1 MQEVRTVAPAEIGAI
16 GDPGAA
22 GIVRVE
28 SLEKTYAGRKVKAVA
43 GVSFSVQPGE
53 VFGLLGPNGAG
64 KTTTIGIL
72 TTRILPTGGTASVSD
87 IDVVRDPVSVKP
99 HIAVVPQRNNLD
111 RSLTA
116 RENLVFHAAY
126 FGISRKERNERA
138 SRLLSDF
145 GLAER
150 ADEKVTIYSGGMAQ
164 RLLIARALMH
174 NPRVLFLDE
183 PTAGLDPQSRLFLW
197 DIIKDLNSKGLT
209 VLLTTHDMEE
219 AEKLCARVAIMDH
232 GKILALET
240 PRKLSQLVP
249 SGTRVELKTRRKD
262 GGKPADDLMESILS
276 RVRGI
281 AGVTSAEWASATAS
295 PAAPFPIPGIGG
307 RGGPPA
313 LAMSK
318 PMPGQFPGAPASP
331 AKGPAVPIESEDGP
345 MLRLYSESAGEV
357 AVRAAQMLLD
367 AGIELADMHLYR
379 PGLEDVFIHL
389 TGRGLR
395 N

>member
-1 MQEVRTVAPAEIGAI
+1 MQEVRTAGFAEIGTVDDS
-16 GDPGAA
+16 GVP

-28 SLEKTYAGRKVKAVA
+28 GLEKTYAGRKVKAVA
-43 GVSFSVQPGE
+43 GVSFSVQTGE

-72 TTRILPTGGTASVSD
+72 TTRILPTGGNALISG
-87 IDVVRDPVSVKP
+87 IDVVKDPVSVKP

-126 FGISRKERNERA
+126 FGIGRKERHERA
-138 SRLLSDF
+138 SRLLSEF

-174 NPRVLFLDE
+174 DPSILFLDE

-197 DIIKDLNSKGLT
+197 DIIRDLNGKGLT

-219 AEKLCARVAIMDH
+219 AEKLCGRVAIMDH
-232 GKILALET
+232 GKILALDT
-240 PRKLSQLVP
+240 PRRLSQLVP

-262 GGKPADDLMESILS
+262 GNLPEHVMDSILS
-276 RVRGI
+276 KVRGI
-281 AGVTSAEWASATAS
+281 DGVTSAEWASATAA
-295 PAAPFPIPGIGG
+295 PAAAFPIPGIGG
-307 RGGPPA
+307 WGGPPA
-313 LAMSK
+313 MAMGK
-318 PMPGQFPGAPASP
+318 PMPGQFPGPSTTPAE
-331 AKGPAVPIESEDGP
+331 GEDGP

-357 AVRAAQMLLD
+357 AVRAAQILLD
-367 AGIELADMHLYR
+367 AGIDLADMHLYR

>member
-1 MQEVRTVAPAEIGAI
+1 MQEVSTAESAQIGTQ
-16 GDPGAA
+16 GDQDVP
-22 GIVRVE
+22 GIVQVE
-28 SLEKTYAGRKVKAVA
+28 NLEKTYASRRVKAVA
-43 GVSFSVQPGE
+43 GVSFTVRPGE

-72 TTRILPTGGTASVSD
+72 TTRILPTGGNAFVSGV
-87 IDVVRDPVSVKP
+87 DVVRDPVLVKP
-99 HIAVVPQRNNLD
+99 NIAVVPQRNNLD

-126 FGISRKERNERA
+126 FGIGRKERHERA
-138 SRLLSDF
+138 SRLLSEF

-150 ADEKVTIYSGGMAQ
+150 ADEKVMIYSGGMAQ

-174 NPRVLFLDE
+174 DPKILFLDE

-197 DIIKDLNSKGLT
+197 DIIRDLNGKGLT

-219 AEKLCARVAIMDH
+219 AQKLCGRVAIMDH
-232 GKILALET
+232 GKILALDT

-249 SGTRVELKTRRKD
+249 SGTRVELKTRHKS
-262 GGKPADDLMESILS
+262 GGGAPEHLESILS
-276 RVRGI
+276 KVRAI
-281 AGVTSAEWASATAS
+281 AGVTSAEWASA
-295 PAAPFPIPGIGG
+295 PA
-307 RGGPPA
+307 PPA
-313 LAMSK
+313 FPGAAAGNGAWGGAPPMAMGK
-318 PMPGQFPGAPASP
+318 PMPGQFP
-331 AKGPAVPIESEDGP
+331 VPQGQSAEDSARDDGP

-357 AVRAAQMLLD
+357 AVRAAQILLD
-367 AGIELADMHLYR
+367 AGIELADMHLYT

>member
-1 MQEVRTVAPAEIGAI
+1 MQEVTTAGFADIGTVEDSRVP
-16 GDPGAA
+16 

-28 SLEKTYAGRKVKAVA
+28 GLEKTYAGRKVKAVA
-43 GVSFSVQPGE
+43 GVSFSVKTGE

-72 TTRILPTGGTASVSD
+72 TTRILPTGGNALISG
-87 IDVVRDPVSVKP
+87 IDVVKDPVSVKP

-111 RSLTA
+111 RSLSA

-126 FGISRKERNERA
+126 FGISRKERHERA
-138 SRLLSDF
+138 SRLLSEF

-174 NPRVLFLDE
+174 DPRILFLDE

-197 DIIKDLNSKGLT
+197 DIIRDLNGNGLT

-219 AEKLCARVAIMDH
+219 AEKLCSRVAIMDH
-232 GKILALET
+232 GKILALDT

-249 SGTRVELKTRRKD
+249 SGTRVELKTRRRD
-262 GGKPADDLMESILS
+262 GNLPEHVMDSILS
-276 RVRGI
+276 KVRGI
-281 AGVTSAEWASATAS
+281 AGVTSAEWASAAAA
-295 PAAPFPIPGIGG
+295 PAAPSPNPGIGG
-307 RGGPPA
+307 WGGSPA
-313 LAMSK
+313 VTMGK
-318 PMPGQFPGAPASP
+318 PVPGQFPGPPATP
-331 AKGPAVPIESEDGP
+331 AEGEDGP

-357 AVRAAQMLLD
+357 AVRAAQILLD
-367 AGIELADMHLYR
+367 ANIELADMHLYT

>member
-1 MQEVRTVAPAEIGAI
+1 MQEVMTAGSAVIGTN
-16 GDPGAA
+16 GEPGVP
-22 GIVRVE
+22 GIVRVD
-28 SLEKTYAGRKVKAVA
+28 SLEKIYARKVKAVA
-43 GVSFSVQPGE
+43 GVSFSVKTGE

-72 TTRILPTGGTASVSD
+72 TTRILPTGGNALISG
-87 IDVVRDPVSVKP
+87 IDVVKDPVSVKP

-126 FGISRKERNERA
+126 FGISRKERHERA
-138 SRLLSDF
+138 SRLLSEF

-174 NPRVLFLDE
+174 DPSILFLDE

-197 DIIKDLNSKGLT
+197 DIIRDLNGKGLT

-219 AEKLCARVAIMDH
+219 AEKLCGRVAIMDH
-232 GKILALET
+232 GKILALDT
-240 PRKLSQLVP
+240 PRRLSQLVP

-262 GGKPADDLMESILS
+262 GNLPEHVMDSILS
-276 RVRGI
+276 KVRGI
-281 AGVTSAEWASATAS
+281 DGVTSAEWASATAA
-295 PAAPFPIPGIGG
+295 PAAAFPIPGIGG
-307 RGGPPA
+307 WGGPPA
-313 LAMSK
+313 MAMGK
-318 PMPGQFPGAPASP
+318 PMPGQFPGPSTTPAE
-331 AKGPAVPIESEDGP
+331 GEDGP

-357 AVRAAQMLLD
+357 AVRAAQILLD
-367 AGIELADMHLYR
+367 AGIDLADMHLYR

>member
-1 MQEVRTVAPAEIGAI
+1 MQEVMTAGSAVIGTN
-16 GDPGAA
+16 GEPGVP
-22 GIVRVE
+22 GIVRVD
-28 SLEKTYAGRKVKAVA
+28 SLEKIYARKVKAVA
-43 GVSFSVQPGE
+43 GVSFSVKTGE

-72 TTRILPTGGTASVSD
+72 TTRILPTGGNALISG
-87 IDVVRDPVSVKP
+87 IDVVKDPVSVKP

-126 FGISRKERNERA
+126 FGISRKERHERA
-138 SRLLSDF
+138 SRLLSEF

-174 NPRVLFLDE
+174 DPSILFLDE

-197 DIIKDLNSKGLT
+197 DIIRDLNGKGLT

-219 AEKLCARVAIMDH
+219 AEKLCGRVAIMDH
-232 GKILALET
+232 GKILALDT
-240 PRKLSQLVP
+240 PRRLSQLVP

-262 GGKPADDLMESILS
+262 GNLPEHVMDSILS
-276 RVRGI
+276 KVRGI
-281 AGVTSAEWASATAS
+281 DGVTSAEWASATAA
-295 PAAPFPIPGIGG
+295 PAAAFPIPGIGG
-307 RGGPPA
+307 WGGPPA
-313 LAMSK
+313 MAMGK
-318 PMPGQFPGAPASP
+318 PMPGQFPGPSTTPAE
-331 AKGPAVPIESEDGP
+331 GEDGP

-357 AVRAAQMLLD
+357 AVRAAQILLD
-367 AGIELADMHLYR
+367 ADIELADMHLYT

-389 TGRGLR
+389 TGKGLR